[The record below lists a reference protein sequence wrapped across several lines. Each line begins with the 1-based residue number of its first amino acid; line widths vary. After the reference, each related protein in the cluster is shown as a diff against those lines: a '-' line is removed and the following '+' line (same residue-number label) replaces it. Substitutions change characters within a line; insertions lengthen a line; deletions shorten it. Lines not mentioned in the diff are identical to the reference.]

1 MALTVFAEK
10 MGFFHKGSAGFGVA
24 PLDVCLSPPPGPVP
38 IPYTNVL
45 YAKDL
50 IKGSK
55 SVRIDGEPT
64 FLEDYSETSTSIGD
78 EGGTLGGSVIT
89 GVILGK
95 GYFMVWSMTV
105 SIEGLG
111 VCRHGDMMG
120 QNSASSPPSSID
132 AAAVN
137 KPVSV
142 SAPVPTPVATQ
153 QAAQAKVLQATG
165 PGDSK
170 PAPQVPC
177 DFEKIEIECKHTG
190 TGEGKRG
197 FGPFEFTYHGQIHD
211 NLPRPKDPKKK
222 AFTPNIQGIA
232 GTRDDKAE
240 TFKIKLSGGPGYG
253 CTKQHPRITITNRAT
268 GEREVHEGKT
278 EAQFKAKCF
287 PLPPPPHASM
297 SPAAII
303 GYFWFPPGAVTRYV
317 VEVESCGVLA
327 NHGPGFRK
335 LARQIDVFSSDKYKL
350 SIEIP
355 TIIGRNY
362 EKAGT
367 GPRKFPLVEH
377 MPKATPVEPGK
388 SRWNKETDY
397 NKELP
402 ANNPY
407 HGLKPIDR
415 AIVEVVS
422 TVKLE
427 RNSEDLKVTE
437 SLGKLVRAI
446 AELENNIQSI
456 MNFIK
461 DLQPTVG
468 WKFSFKIGFFKGE
481 MTLEWGSKE
490 GPDHTVFNW
499 WKFTPS
505 LTLLSLELEAEFG
518 VDICVLR
525 AFKVTLVFFGKV
537 AGEVKLETSVEATH
551 DRPTWELMIGAEIS
565 GELGIKL
572 ALGADWATATG
583 KVAIAFP
590 FEAKPE
596 IDPQKGFGI
605 PWKLESKGIKA
616 NIIGSIKFVGSF
628 SKSVTLK
635 EPSKLGEGRFPEGG
649 KQPTGV
655 PAPGGQV
662 GGKGK
667 P

>member
-55 SVRIDGEPT
+55 TVRIDGEPT

-105 SIEGLG
+105 HIEGLG

-120 QNSASSPPSSID
+120 QNSASSPPSAID
-132 AAAVN
+132 AAAVS
-137 KPVSV
+137 KPKAVT
-142 SAPVPTPVATQ
+142 AAVPTPVAQ
-153 QAAQAKVLQATG
+153 QRAAEAKVLQATG

-170 PAPQVPC
+170 PVEQKPC
-177 DFEKIEIECKHTG
+177 DFEKVAIECKHT
-190 TGEGKRG
+190 GKRG
-197 FGPFEFTYHGQIHD
+197 FGPFEFTYDGQIRD
-211 NLPRPKDPKKK
+211 NLPRPKDRRK
-222 AFTPNIQGIA
+222 AFQPNIQVVA

-240 TFKIKLSGGPGYG
+240 TLKIKLGGGPGYG
-253 CTKQHPRITITNRAT
+253 CSKKHPKISITNRAT
-268 GEREVHEGKT
+268 GEKTTHEGKT
-278 EAQFKAKCF
+278 NVEFKAKCF
-287 PLPPPPHASM
+287 PLPPPAHAAM

-303 GYFWFPPGAVTRYV
+303 GYFWFPPGATTRYF

-327 NHGPGFRK
+327 SLGKGFRK
-335 LARQIDVFSSDKYKL
+335 LSRQIDVFSSDEYKL

-355 TIIGRNY
+355 NPIGRNY

-377 MPKATPVEPGK
+377 IPPAKPAGPSG
-388 SRWNKETDY
+388 SRWNKETAY
-397 NKELP
+397 NKELD
-402 ANNPY
+402 ATSPY
-407 HGLKPIDR
+407 RGAKPIDR
-415 AIVEVVS
+415 AIVEIAS
-422 TVKLE
+422 TVTFT
-427 RNSEDLKVTE
+427 RNSEDLKVSE

-446 AELENNIQSI
+446 AEVENNIQSV

-468 WKFSFKIGFFKGE
+468 WKFSFGIGFFKGS
-481 MTLEWGSKE
+481 MDLEWAAKE
-490 GPDHTVFNW
+490 GPDHTVFCW

-518 VDICVLR
+518 VDVVVLLV
-525 AFKVTLVFFGKV
+525 FKITLVLFGKGS
-537 AGEVKLETSVEATH
+537 GEIKLETPIEATPEKPSVEFSV
-551 DRPTWELMIGAEIS
+551 GAEIS
-565 GELGIKL
+565 IDLGIKA
-572 ALGADWATATG
+572 ALGADWAAATG
-583 KVAIAFP
+583 KITFAWP
-590 FEAKPE
+590 FEAKPK
-596 IDPQKGFGI
+596 IDPKDGFGI
-605 PWKLESKGIKA
+605 YWKLDHKGIAA
-616 NIIGSIKFVGSF
+616 NLVGNIKFVGSF
-628 SKSVTLK
+628 SKKAVWMPPGTI
-635 EPSKLGEGRFPEGG
+635 GQGRFPDAGT
-649 KQPTGV
+649 KPTGV

-662 GGKGK
+662 GKAGK
-667 P
+667 